1 MILMKTSFNKSE
13 ADIIWHHEKN
23 IHFVQKKQVSLKQI
37 PIDSLIINYG
47 IAHFLREKNY

>member
-23 IHFVQKKQVSLKQI
+23 IHFVQKK
-37 PIDSLIINYG
+37 
-47 IAHFLREKNY
+47 